1 MVYCINIIIEKSYNL
16 HVCRKY
22 VTIPSQE
29 NTIDINVSFL
39 SNNIY
44 VLNYCLENF
53 RKPSSKKYFEFD
65 SENVLKDF
73 NGSTR
78 NKS

>member
-16 HVCRKY
+16 HVYRKY
-22 VTIPSQE
+22 VTISSQE

-73 NGSTR
+73 NGSTH

>member
-16 HVCRKY
+16 HVYRKY
-22 VTIPSQE
+22 VTISSQE

-53 RKPSSKKYFEFD
+53 RKLSSRKYFEFD